1 MTRKHYR
8 FFAKF
13 AAESNLSMHRINEM
27 CDFFLEDNRQF
38 SKAVFM
44 NAYWDA
50 KNAYDAYNEDL
61 KELLKH
67 DN

>member
-13 AAESNLSMHRINEM
+13 AAESNLSEHRINEM
-27 CDFFLEDNRQF
+27 CDFFLEDNRAF
-38 SKAVFM
+38 RKAVFM

-50 KNAYDAYNEDL
+50 KEAYDAYNEDL
-61 KELLKH
+61 KELLKQG
-67 DN
+67 